1 MKRIVLTTH
10 RRESFGA
17 RMEAQMR
24 VLRDFVARHPDIELV
39 FPVHPNPAVRLPAQ
53 ALLSGC
59 ERIRL
64 LAPLPYFEFIDLLR
78 SAWLIVTDSGGIQE
92 EAPTLGKPVLVLRDT
107 TERPEAI
114 GAGVARLTG
123 GDPQRLAAMLEDV
136 YRTGGWR
143 EGPEGFGVNPFG
155 DGRAGQRI
163 VQALEGWLH
172 EMAPHGGS
180 SR

>member
-1 MKRIVLTTH
+1 MDAHL
-10 RRESFGA
+10 
-17 RMEAQMR
+17 R
-24 VLRDFVARHPDIELV
+24 VLRAFVARHPDVELV

-53 ALLSGC
+53 ALLAGRT
-59 ERIRL
+59 RIRL
-64 LAPLPYFEFIDLLR
+64 LAPLPYFDFIRLLR

-107 TERPEAI
+107 TERPEAVT
-114 GAGVARLTG
+114 AGVARLTG
-123 GDPQRLAAMLEDV
+123 RDPRRLEAMLEDV
-136 YRTGGWR
+136 YCTGGWH

-163 VQALEGWLH
+163 VQALDGWLH
-172 EMAPHGGS
+172 EMAPRGGL